1 MSKTDHD
8 EKKKS
13 SEPKRVKVNRKK
25 TKRRKTE
32 IQKPASKNSILYVI
46 AAIVLVAVFAILISI
61 SGDSDGNTDTGEP
74 ETSIVAEVNG
84 EEITLEEINRQY
96 DLLPAEM
103 QQTITKEVLLN
114 RTIDEMIL
122 VQEAENQGITVT
134 NMEVQEYIQQLMQQS
149 GITEEALEQQLEQ
162 TGMTRDDLEAIYEKQ
177 LKITKLLNQTD
188 LGIEVSDEEIQQ
200 YYDENTNSSMI
211 TVPQQVRARHILL
224 QNESLAQEL
233 LGRLEDESFAD
244 LAQNYSQDTGSA
256 QQGGDLGYFPEGAM
270 VPAFNDA
277 VFSMD
282 VNDSPRIVESSFGYH
297 IVDVTGTKEG
307 YVNSLEEVE
316 SDIRNAIEQQK
327 QQEALTEYITD
338 LRNDADVTINK
349 ESLSDTGSDNSG
361 SGNSGSDIETFNKIG
376 DDVCTEDGKPII
388 RVYTSSTCPHCHW
401 VNPAV
406 DEVLKEYSDQIVARH
421 WEVDTKDDLL
431 TPEEEG
437 SIPAQDMQVYQE
449 NNPEG
454 YVPYFDFGCVYN
466 RVGTGY
472 EREDDLEKE
481 KQEFRTIIEELI

>member
-1 MSKTDHD
+1 MTDHD

-13 SEPKRVKVNRKK
+13 SKPKSVKVNRKK

-32 IQKPASKNSILYVI
+32 IQKPVSKNSILYVL
-46 AAIVLVAVFAILISI
+46 AAIVLVAVVAWLISI
-61 SGDSDGNTDTGEP
+61 SGYSDGDSNGDGNGAQ
-74 ETSIVAEVNG
+74 ETSVVAEVNG
-84 EEITLEEINRQY
+84 EAITLEEINRQY
-96 DLLPAEM
+96 DLLPAQM

-177 LKITKLLNQTD
+177 LKITKLLNNTD
-188 LGIEVSDEEIQQ
+188 LGIDVTDEEISE

-211 TVPQQVRARHILL
+211 TVPPQVRARHILV
-224 QNESLAQEL
+224 QNESLAEDL
-233 LGRLEDESFAD
+233 LVRLEDESFAD

-307 YVNSLEEVE
+307 SVQSLEEVE
-316 SDIRNAIEQQK
+316 SDIRNLLEQER
-327 QQEALTEYITD
+327 QQEALTEYIDD
-338 LRNDADVTINK
+338 LRNSADITINK
-349 ESLSDTGSDNSG
+349 EALSNPGSES
-361 SGNSGSDIETFNKIG
+361 SGSDIGTFSRSG
-376 DDVCTEDGKPII
+376 EEVCTENGKPIV

-406 DEVLKEYSDQIVARH
+406 DEVLNEYSDQIVARH

-437 SIPAQDMQVYQE
+437 SIPAQDMMVYQE
-449 NNPEG
+449 NNPQG